1 MNELSALSVESL
13 AAGVRSGELSAREI
27 CEASLARISEVEP
40 RLGAFLGVEAEEALR
55 AATAIDDR
63 RRRGDRLGRL
73 AGVPV
78 GRKDNLGLAGRRT
91 GCASRILEGY
101 VSPITATAIERLIA
115 EDAVFVGRTNMDE
128 FAMGSSCENSAYQTT
143 RNPWNLRCVP
153 GGSSGGSASAV
164 AAGAV
169 AFALGSDT
177 GGSIR
182 QPAAFCGL
190 VGLKPSYGRVSRYGL
205 VAFGSSVDQIGP
217 ITRDVRSSALALE
230 VMAGVDSRDPTS
242 SARAVPPMLEG
253 IEDGL
258 AGVRIGILREV
269 PVSSL
274 EPTMA
279 AAWRSALARLEG
291 LGAEII
297 EVSVPNVPAA
307 IAIYYVIANS
317 EASSNLARFD
327 GMRYG
332 LRVPDGGLE
341 ETYTS
346 TRTAGFG
353 REVKRRIMLGAFA
366 LSTGY
371 YDAYYGRA
379 RGVLRALRHQF
390 EVAFGG
396 VDLIASPTTPG
407 PAFGLGAK
415 TDDPLAMY
423 LSDIFTTPASLAG
436 LPAVAL
442 PCGCDASGLP
452 LSLQLM
458 AAPFEEATLLRSARA
473 FERELGWQV
482 APDLRGEIDAA

>member
-1 MNELSALSVESL
+1 MIDLLARPIEAIAAAVRGGEVSASEVV
-13 AAGVRSGELSAREI
+13 A
-27 CEASLARISEVEP
+27 ASLARIAAVEP
-40 RLGAFLGVEAEEALR
+40 RLGAFLGVEAEAALA
-55 AATAIDDR
+55 AATAIDER

-78 GRKDNLGLAGRRT
+78 ARKDNLGLSGRRA

-101 VSPITATAIERLIA
+101 LSPLTATAIERLIA

-143 RNPWNLRCVP
+143 RNPWDLRRVP
-153 GGSSGGSASAV
+153 GGSSGGSAAAV

-169 AFALGSDT
+169 PLALGSDT

-190 VGLKPSYGRVSRYGL
+190 VGLKPTYGRVSRYGL

-230 VMAGVDSRDPTS
+230 IMAGSDPRDPTS
-242 SARAVPPMLEG
+242 SGLAVPELLGG

-258 AGVRIGILREV
+258 AGVRVGILREV
-269 PVSSL
+269 PVSGL
-274 EPTMA
+274 EPGMA
-279 AAWRSALARLEG
+279 ASWSAALARLER
-291 LGAEII
+291 LGAELVEI
-297 EVSVPNVPAA
+297 SVPNVPAA

-327 GMRYG
+327 GVRYG
-332 LRVPDGGLE
+332 LRVPAEGLE
-341 ETYTS
+341 ETYVA

-353 REVKRRIMLGAFA
+353 HEVKRRILLGAFA
-366 LSTGY
+366 LSAGY

-379 RGVLRALRHQF
+379 RGVLRALQRQF
-390 EVAFGG
+390 EAAFET
-396 VDLIASPTTPG
+396 VDLIATPTTPG
-407 PAFGLGAK
+407 AAFALGEK
-415 TDDPLAMY
+415 TNDPLAMY

-436 LPAVAL
+436 LPAIAL
-442 PCGCDASGLP
+442 PCGGDAAGLP

-458 AAPFEEATLLRSARA
+458 AAPFEEGRLLRSARA
-473 FERELGWQV
+473 FERDLAWVV
-482 APDLRGEIDAA
+482 APEFRGETDAA